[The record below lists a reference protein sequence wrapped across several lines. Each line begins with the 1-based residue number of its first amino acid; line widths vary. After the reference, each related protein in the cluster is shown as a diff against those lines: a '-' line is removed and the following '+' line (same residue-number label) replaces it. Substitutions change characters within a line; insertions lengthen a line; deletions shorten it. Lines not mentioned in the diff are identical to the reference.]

1 MHAICSAVQSHISTS
16 DDPSLATKNKKI
28 RMEFGVALFAALVI
42 LLIPPSWQK
51 DPYIDV
57 PFRDNEVP
65 LESQY
70 YRKCRA
76 KT

>member
-1 MHAICSAVQSHISTS
+1 
-16 DDPSLATKNKKI
+16 
-28 RMEFGVALFAALVI
+28 MEFGVALFAALVI

-65 LESQY
+65 LEPQY

-76 KT
+76 SYNLHAAHLFDVKWLY